1 MNKLKIATVS
11 AGIII
16 SLASLHSISGMYAD
30 ASLDTITISSSTVVP
45 ATLAEGN
52 SVVIKGTLKSDSS
65 VISGVNVGVFDMDGY
80 RVTGKTVH
88 PNTKTYDLNELDNC
102 ILFDELEPG
111 TYYYKVYASN
121 ASTSGTPVVEQKFTV
136 TLTAKDDT
144 IYNSEPAV
152 LKNGTVVPES
162 LKTGQGVVIK
172 GTVESEFRI
181 AALTVGIFNK
191 NDAAVYGKRI
201 YPGTKKYDISQ
212 LDSFITFSQLEPGEY
227 YYMVL
232 AADEKGNE
240 YVLTDQEFTVKADT
254 SAVKPENKSTIIS
267 GGTTV
272 PLTLT
277 EGYAVIVRGTVKSD
291 SILNTV
297 TVGVYNSAG
306 KRVTGKTVYPD
317 AYSYDLNKLD
327 DYILFNELEPGTYT
341 YQVIAADD
349 DNDNIVL
356 TKQSFTVKARSSNSA
371 VSNKENTSSSD
382 GIVLSGASDIPKT
395 IIQGNGV
402 TVKGMLKSDN
412 KITTVNVGVYDKN
425 NKRVTGRTVYPSAY
439 SYDLSKLDEYI
450 LFSGLETGTYS
461 YQVIAADIYDK
472 NQVLINQSF
481 TVKAKNSA
489 AESEA
494 KEESKTSSDGVS
506 LSGGTS
512 VPASIKQGHGVVV
525 KGKLSSDNK
534 ITAVTV
540 GVYDKNNKR
549 VTGKTVYPSAY
560 SYDLGKL
567 DEYIAFS
574 DLEPGSYSYQVIAAD
589 AYNKNQV
596 LTKQSFTVKA
606 SGSDT
611 SGSKTE
617 ADKISSGKSVTLTN
631 GPSIPAN
638 IKVGEGVEIKGTL
651 KSDSKMTTIT
661 AAVFDADGKRVT
673 GKTVYPSA
681 YSYDLSKLDSYVNFH
696 KLEAGRY
703 TFEIIAANADS
714 ENNILVN
721 KTFRVT
727 E

>member
-1 MNKLKIATVS
+1 MNRLRIVKAF
-11 AGIII
+11 AGVII
-16 SLASLHSISGMYAD
+16 SLASLHSVSGMYAN
-30 ASLDTITISSSTVVP
+30 AVLDTITISSGTVVP
-45 ATLAEGN
+45 STLAEGN

-65 VISGVNVGVFDMDGY
+65 VITGVNVGVFDMEGC
-80 RVTGKTVH
+80 RVTGKTVY
-88 PNTKTYDLNELDNC
+88 PNTKTYNLNELDDC

-121 ASTSGTPVVEQKFTV
+121 ASTSGTPLVEQKFTV

-152 LKNGTVVPES
+152 LKNGTVVPDS
-162 LKTGQGVVIK
+162 IKTGEGVIIK

-191 NDAAVYGKRI
+191 DDTAVHGKRV
-201 YPGTKKYDISQ
+201 YPGTKKYDLNQ
-212 LDSFITFSQLEPGEY
+212 LDSCITFSRLEPGEY

-240 YVLTDQEFTVKADT
+240 YVLTDQEFTVKAGT
-254 SAVKPENKSTIIS
+254 AVKPENKDIILS
-267 GGTTV
+267 GGTAV

-277 EGYAVIVRGTVKSD
+277 QGYGVIVRGTVKSD
-291 SILNTV
+291 YIIESV
-297 TVGVYNSAG
+297 TAGVYNSAG
-306 KRVTGKTVYPD
+306 KRVTGKTVSPD
-317 AYSYDLNKLD
+317 SYSYNLNKLD
-327 DYILFNELEPGTYT
+327 DYVLFSDLEPGTYT
-341 YQVIAADD
+341 YKVVVSADGID
-349 DNDNIVL
+349 DLVL
-356 TKQSFTVKARSSNSA
+356 TKQSFTVKKRSSKPD
-371 VSNKENTSSSD
+371 VSEEEDKPSGD
-382 GIVLSGASDIPKT
+382 GVSLSGGTTVPKN
-395 IIQGNGV
+395 IVQGNGV
-402 TVKGMLKSDN
+402 IVRGKLKSDN

-425 NKRVTGRTVYPSAY
+425 NKRVTGKTVYPSAY
-439 SYDLSKLDEYI
+439 SYDLNKLDDFI
-450 LFSGLETGTYS
+450 LFSDLEPGTYT
-461 YQVIAADIYDK
+461 YQVIAADAYDK
-472 NQVLINQSF
+472 NQVLTKQSF
-481 TVKAKNSA
+481 TVKERNSKPDI
-489 AESEA
+489 SE
-494 KEESKTSSDGVS
+494 EEDKPSADGVS

-512 VPASIKQGHGVVV
+512 VPASIKQGHGVIV
-525 KGKLSSDNK
+525 KGKLTSDNK

-540 GVYDKNNKR
+540 GIYDKNNKR

-574 DLEPGSYSYQVIAAD
+574 NLEPGTYTYQVIAAD
-589 AYNKNQV
+589 VYDKNQV
-596 LTKQSFTVKA
+596 LTKQSFTVSK

-617 ADKISSGKSVTLTN
+617 TDKVTSVKSVTLTN
-631 GPSIPAN
+631 GPSVPA
-638 IKVGEGVEIKGTL
+638 KLKEGEGVEIKGTL

-661 AAVFDADGKRVT
+661 VAVFDTNGKRVT

-696 KLEAGRY
+696 KLDAGRY